1 MGVSGNGERKMRQK
15 RSRFILFWT
24 MALVLTLSLTAIA
37 SVQAESPHLTFSVEG
52 CEEDL
57 FIKQTQTKA
66 EAGAHQISVAVQG
79 RNLQFS
85 HNLNYVCCAELRLES
100 QLEHNAIAITEINEG
115 SYCRCMC
122 DYSIN
127 ASFGPLLPGTYD
139 LKVYGVR
146 SENSEDS
153 LNPSLP
159 LLFQRQVNITLD

>member
-1 MGVSGNGERKMRQK
+1 MEALGNGKGKMRQK
-15 RSRFILFWT
+15 RLRFIIFWT
-24 MALVLTLSLTAIA
+24 WALVITLSLTAIA
-37 SVQAESPHLTFSVEG
+37 AARAELPQLTFSVGG

-57 FIKQTQTKA
+57 FMKQTQMKA
-66 EAGAHQISVAVQG
+66 EADVQQISVEVQG

-100 QLEHNAIAITEINEG
+100 QLENNAIAITEINEG
-115 SYCRCMC
+115 SRCRCMC

-127 ASFGPLLPGTYD
+127 ASFGPLTPGTYD

-146 SENSEDS
+146 HENLEDS
-153 LNPSLP
+153 LDPSLP